1 MERPA
6 ASKLRRNRNL
16 TAVLNEAKKVFKL
29 NSERSL
35 HGHGHWERVER
46 NVIEL
51 GENTPGCDI
60 EVARLF
66 AILHDCK
73 RRDEGTDKEHGAR
86 AAGFARKL
94 FEKGMLDI
102 DPEQFSKLQFAIKN
116 HNSGVVSDDPTI
128 GVCWDADRLDLPRV
142 GIAPAA
148 AMLSTGYA
156 RERSAGA

>member
-1 MERPA
+1 MER
-6 ASKLRRNRNL
+6 SVVNKLIRNKKL

-35 HGHGHWERVER
+35 HGHEHWEQVEK

-51 GENTPGCDI
+51 GGNTPGCDI

-86 AAGFARKL
+86 AAGFARDL
-94 FEKGMLDI
+94 YDKGMLDI
-102 DPEQFSKLQFAIKN
+102 DPEQFSKLIFAIKH
-116 HNSGVVSDDPTI
+116 HNDGLVSSDPTI

-142 GIAPAA
+142 GIVPIAN
-148 AMLSTGYA
+148 MFSTPYGK
-156 RERSAGA
+156 ERF